1 MSAPTISTTAR
12 RRRLGVGRVT
22 AILMVALLVAA
33 WGDLIFNR
41 GASPGALFTEKN
53 WNHTR
58 DFIAAL
64 LGWESPLARQP
75 EGNPFLDWDYWKRL
89 AGLAYDTLAM
99 SVLAIGLSVL
109 GMLLTVMAGARPRG
123 GFVGPSRYVRL
134 AAFGLVRGVWI
145 VSRAVPELI
154 WALLLVF
161 VLPPGLLTGALAL
174 AIHNFGIVGKLCS
187 EVVEDLDFRPVRA
200 LRTAG
205 ASPLQ
210 ALLYGVLP
218 EALPRFLT
226 FSLYRWEV
234 IIRTTIVVGFVA
246 AGGLGQEFR
255 LAMSFFHY
263 TDVAMILITYF
274 ALVIM
279 VDAIAAQFR
288 RLAR

>member
-1 MSAPTISTTAR
+1 MTAPVPPFAR
-12 RRRLGVGRVT
+12 RRRIGIAQLSIVLVVV
-22 AILMVALLVAA
+22 LVVAA
-33 WGDLIFNR
+33 WGDLLFNR
-41 GASPGALFTEKN
+41 GATPSVLLSERN
-53 WNHTR
+53 WQQAR

-64 LGWESPLARQP
+64 LGMESPLARVP
-75 EGNPFLDWDYWKRL
+75 EQSPFLDWGHWSRLVRL
-89 AGLAYDTLAM
+89 AYETLAM
-99 SVLAIGLSVL
+99 SVLAIGLSVA
-109 GMLLTVMAGARPRG
+109 GMFLTVMAGARPRG
-123 GFVGPSRYVRL
+123 GFVGRGRSYRL
-134 AAFGLVRGVWI
+134 AAFTLVRGIWI

-161 VLPPGLLTGALAL
+161 ILSPGPLTGALAL

-205 ASPLQ
+205 ASPMQ
-210 ALLYGVLP
+210 ALLYGILP

-226 FSLYRWEV
+226 FALYRWEV

-246 AGGLGQEFR
+246 AGGLGREFR

-263 TDVAMILITYF
+263 TDVAMILVTYF
-274 ALVIM
+274 ALVLL
-279 VDAIAAQFR
+279 VDGIAAQCR